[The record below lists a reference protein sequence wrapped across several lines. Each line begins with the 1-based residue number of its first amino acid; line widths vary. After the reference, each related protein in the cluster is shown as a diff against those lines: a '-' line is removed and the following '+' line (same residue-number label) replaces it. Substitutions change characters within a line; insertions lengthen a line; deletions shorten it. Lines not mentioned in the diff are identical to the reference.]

1 MVMIASKP
9 PETVSGRSEEL
20 RNFLGRCLRK
30 DPSERATAKE
40 LLSHPFILSIGA
52 GVLERKKFIDLISK
66 SSPNFF

>member
-40 LLSHPFILSIGA
+40 LLSHPFILSIG
-52 GVLERKKFIDLISK
+52 GGGLERKKFIEMISK

>member
-1 MVMIASKP
+1 
-9 PETVSGRSEEL
+9 
-20 RNFLGRCLRK
+20 LRK

-52 GVLERKKFIDLISK
+52 GVLERKKFMEMITQ